1 MTDAELLSKVKIGLG
16 ITGTYQDETLLL
28 YIEDVKNYLID
39 AGVSTEILDSSAS
52 VGVIIRGVSDL
63 WNYGMGTA
71 NLSEYFIQRAI
82 QLKHKQI
89 SHVLEELKVQSSP
102 GIDVGTTQINILGG
116 STNAIYRYVIDSVK
130 IQLPEYDEDLSDW
143 TYWDGIS
150 EIFAEDGHNI
160 CIAEVTSENLARKA
174 GITIVVTN
182 LG

>member
-16 ITGTYQDETLLL
+16 ITGTYQDETLSL

-39 AGVSTEILDSSAS
+39 AGVSTEILNSSAS

-82 QLKHKQI
+82 QLKHKEV
-89 SHVLEELKVQSSP
+89 SHVIEELQIQSSP
-102 GIDVGTTQINILGG
+102 GIDIGATQINITDG
-116 STNAIYRYVIDSVK
+116 SSDALYRYIVDTAK
-130 IQLPEYDEDLSDW
+130 IKMPEYDEDLSDW

-160 CIAEVTSENLARKA
+160 CVAEVTSENLARKA
-174 GITIVVTN
+174 GTTIIVTN